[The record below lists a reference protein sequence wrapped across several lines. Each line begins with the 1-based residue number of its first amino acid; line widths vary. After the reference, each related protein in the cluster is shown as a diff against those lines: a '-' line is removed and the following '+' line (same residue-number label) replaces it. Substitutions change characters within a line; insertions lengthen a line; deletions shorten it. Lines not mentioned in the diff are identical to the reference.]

1 MNFILFCLYTS
12 LYFHCNKGTVYLPKN
27 VSVSAIIAFGD
38 SLLDVGNN
46 NYIKT
51 MTKSNFLPYG
61 KDFVGGKPTGRFS
74 NGKTLADFFAKAL
87 GVKEYVPAYLNPFI
101 TDKDLLTG
109 VSFASGGTG
118 YDPLTATLSS
128 VIPVKIQLEMFKQY
142 IWRVKRKVGEEAM
155 KNIINNSVFFVS
167 SSSNDFLV
175 TYYSVPIRRLQYD
188 IPAYSNKLVKWAIS
202 LVQDLHKLGAR
213 KIVVFSAPPLGCIPI
228 ERTLAGGSERKCVD
242 EYNKAARFFNKKL
255 KENLQFLESTLPQ
268 SKIAFSDFY
277 NPLISIIENPRQYGF
292 EVANQ
297 GCCGTGKFEMSY
309 LCNELSTTCQN
320 DSTFFFWDSLHPTE
334 KGCDIYSKIILPDLV
349 KSLF

>member
-1 MNFILFCLYTS
+1 MKLIIFCLYVF
-12 LYFHCNKGTVYLPKN
+12 LYFNCIGGTIYLPKN
-27 VSVSAIIAFGD
+27 VSVPAIIAFGD

-46 NYIKT
+46 NYITT

-101 TDKDLLTG
+101 KEKDLLTG

-128 VIPVKIQLEMFKQY
+128 VIPVSIQLDMFKQY
-142 IWRVKRKVGEEAM
+142 IWRLKSMVGEENV

-175 TYYSVPIRRLQYD
+175 NYYSVPMRRLQYD
-188 IPAYSNKLVKWAIS
+188 VPAYSNLLVKLAVSFI
-202 LVQDLHKLGAR
+202 QDLHKLGAR
-213 KIVVFSAPPLGCIPI
+213 RIVVFSAPPLGCIPI

-242 EYNKAARFFNKKL
+242 KYNKAAILFNRKL
-255 KENLQFLESTLPQ
+255 KEHLHSLEKSLPQ
-268 SKIAFSDFY
+268 SRIAFSDFY
-277 NPLISIIENPRQYGF
+277 NPLISIIENPHKYGF
-292 EVANQ
+292 EVADQ
-297 GCCGTGKFEMSY
+297 GCCGTGKLEMSY
-309 LCNELSTTCQN
+309 LCNELSATCQN
-320 DSTFFFWDSLHPTE
+320 DSSFFFWDSLHPTE
-334 KGCDIYSKIILPDLV
+334 KGCDIFTKIVLPDLV